1 MFPISNLLLAFIV
14 ISKLIIKNA
23 SCLQAC
29 AVMALE
35 RVPADIRK
43 DGGVSRMSD
52 PKVGAVILMSF
63 LNYRNFKMNLHC
75 IKDIALSFLNVL
87 R

>member
-52 PKVGAVILMSF
+52 PKVGAV
-63 LNYRNFKMNLHC
+63 NFDV
-75 IKDIALSFLNVL
+75 ISQLSKF
-87 R
+87 

>member
-1 MFPISNLLLAFIV
+1 
-14 ISKLIIKNA
+14 
-23 SCLQAC
+23 
-29 AVMALE
+29 MALE

-52 PKVGAVILMSF
+52 PKVGAV
-63 LNYRNFKMNLHC
+63 NFDVISQLSKFQKNLHC

>member
-1 MFPISNLLLAFIV
+1 
-14 ISKLIIKNA
+14 
-23 SCLQAC
+23 
-29 AVMALE
+29 MALE

-52 PKVGAVILMSF
+52 PKVRAIDFDVISQISKLIESI
-63 LNYRNFKMNLHC
+63 LHKKFC
-75 IKDIALSFLNVL
+75 IIIFESSLL